1 MRYYI
6 ADCHFFHAVL
16 NIAMDKRGFDSVEE
30 MNEVMIER
38 WNQKVRKNDEVVA
51 AFFAN
56 PKDVLIL
63 LQQKGNLKKFK
74 VDEIAKIKRSNVAKS
89 MIPMT
94 KTNPNYVISATIIHK
109 QNLNDSLQSFV
120 IGDKGFAKVDFNSLK
135 SSAPT
140 LGKGANSQTIGKPL
154 KLIISMNNL
163 DLND

>member
-1 MRYYI
+1 MR
-6 ADCHFFHAVL
+6 ATEF
-16 NIAMDKRGFDSVEE
+16 GT
-30 MNEVMIER
+30 
-38 WNQKVRKNDEVVA
+38 RKNDEVVA

-63 LQQKGNLKKFK
+63 LQQKGNLKKFR
-74 VDEIAKIKRSNVAKS
+74 VDEITKIKRSNVAKS

-94 KTNPNYVISATIIHK
+94 KTNPNFVISATIIHK

-120 IGDKGFAKVDFNSLK
+120 IGDKGFAKVDFSSLK

-140 LGKGANSQTIGKPL
+140 LGKGANSQTIGKPQ
-154 KLIISMNNL
+154 KLVISMNNL